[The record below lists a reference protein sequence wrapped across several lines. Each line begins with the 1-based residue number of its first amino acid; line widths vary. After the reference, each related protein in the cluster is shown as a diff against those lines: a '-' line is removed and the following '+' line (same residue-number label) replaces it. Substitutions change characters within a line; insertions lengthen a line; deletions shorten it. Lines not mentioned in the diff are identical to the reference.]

1 VELNEAVTEGQKLA
15 IQRNAFGDVV
25 REYQATAAGRVA
37 IRGTDAIR
45 ERGSDIAVILTDR
58 PDCPPEG
65 CPYYGG
71 DER

>member
-1 VELNEAVTEGQKLA
+1 MELNDAVTEGQKLA

-25 REYQATAAGRVA
+25 RECQATAAGRIAV
-37 IRGTDAIR
+37 RGTDAIR

-65 CPYYGG
+65 CPYDGG

>member
-1 VELNEAVTEGQKLA
+1 
-15 IQRNAFGDVV
+15 
-25 REYQATAAGRVA
+25 VA

-45 ERGSDIAVILTDR
+45 ERGSDIVTILTDS